1 MVHNRDIAIR
11 LGNTLDVAAICAFGE
26 THIRPHYEPLI
37 GSVAACK
44 QVSDWWSHN
53 VIVRAVGERA
63 IIIAESGDRLVGVT
77 QVSVQS
83 DPPTIYKLYVHPS
96 WRGRGVASAMIRYA
110 MEKHR
115 DTRANRFFLT
125 AQSDKLELYRPFGFL
140 AFGEEFFDAGMPHR
154 AMRNY

>member
-1 MVHNRDIAIR
+1 MKDSLVLTVPVFSMLANEAFR
-11 LGNTLDVAAICAFGE
+11 L
-26 THIRPHYEPLI
+26 R
-37 GSVAACK
+37 
-44 QVSDWWSHN
+44 
-53 VIVRAVGERA
+53 RAVFIDEQKVPEEEEFDAEDFTADHVVALGGGEVRGTLR
-63 IIIAESGDRLVGVT
+63 IMLDDEHVKIGRVV
-77 QVSVQS
+77 
-83 DPPTIYKLYVHPS
+83 VHRS